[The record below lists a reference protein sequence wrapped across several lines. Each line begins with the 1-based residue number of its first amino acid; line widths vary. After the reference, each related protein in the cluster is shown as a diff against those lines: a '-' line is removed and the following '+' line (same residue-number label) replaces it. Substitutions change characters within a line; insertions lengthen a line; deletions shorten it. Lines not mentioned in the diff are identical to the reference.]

1 MSRWWTTPQL
11 LQQQLDLF
19 PQNKDLRQQQQKK
32 KNQREHRARGLP
44 VSPNSEEKH
53 HERDFRYPQP
63 IKWQS
68 VQRNTLGVK
77 HPKNSPVPVPPFYS
91 AGVEPQV
98 ILSTSEGSSVILVMI
113 SGWVRQGDA
122 HPFVFNKL
130 PSFTWI
136 INPPFKFFSSSDP
149 AGMWELGGRVGT
161 SKVCLSEDC
170 SLKGWSERK

>member
-1 MSRWWTTPQL
+1 M
-11 LQQQLDLF
+11 
-19 PQNKDLRQQQQKK
+19 
-32 KNQREHRARGLP
+32 
-44 VSPNSEEKH
+44 SPNSEEKH

-77 HPKNSPVPVPPFYS
+77 HPKNFSVPVPPFCS

-130 PSFTWI
+130 PSFT
-136 INPPFKFFSSSDP
+136 
-149 AGMWELGGRVGT
+149 
-161 SKVCLSEDC
+161 
-170 SLKGWSERK
+170 